1 MIFVWIS
8 SQLTSREKVVDVGN
22 ISYFRVFQVE
32 IHIPFS
38 QIVKCGQ
45 RDVQQNPF
53 KETLESVS
61 VDWQLNKSQ
70 PGYVT
75 HACSWHFR
83 GNVGV
88 SLFFSDSITYF
99 LYWKFGQTRGPGVF
113 DDFMDLL

>member
-1 MIFVWIS
+1 MIFDDFCMDS
-8 SQLTSREKVVDVGN
+8 SQLTSREKVVDVGK

-61 VDWQLNKSQ
+61 VD
-70 PGYVT
+70 
-75 HACSWHFR
+75 
-83 GNVGV
+83 
-88 SLFFSDSITYF
+88 
-99 LYWKFGQTRGPGVF
+99 
-113 DDFMDLL
+113 